1 MAEKALLKLNEG
13 LAKYNKSKDEVD
25 TDEDD
30 NKVKVKVNAMV
41 DTTEEKVAFNEE
53 VQHVKLILAK
63 VSVLIGSNG
72 MHEGIL
78 TMCD

>member
-30 NKVKVKVNAMV
+30 NEVKVKVNAMV